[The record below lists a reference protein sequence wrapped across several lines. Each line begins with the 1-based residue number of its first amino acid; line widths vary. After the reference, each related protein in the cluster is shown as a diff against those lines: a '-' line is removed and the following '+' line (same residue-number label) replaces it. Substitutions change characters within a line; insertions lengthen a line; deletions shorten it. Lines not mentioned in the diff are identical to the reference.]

1 MIVFPAIDIQNGHAV
16 RLRQGVKD
24 DSTTYFSRTPSTLPS
39 NGATKVPCSSTS
51 STWTA
56 PFRAN

>member
-24 DSTTYFSRTPSTLPS
+24 DSTTYFENPVDAAV
-39 NGATKVPCSSTS
+39 NGATKGPCSSTS